1 MSNPHE
7 SALLR
12 SAAYQDK
19 IARGLVAGV
28 SAFVRP

>member
-1 MSNPHE
+1 MSNPRE

-19 IARGLVAGV
+19 VAAGLAAGV
-28 SAFVRP
+28 SAFVRH